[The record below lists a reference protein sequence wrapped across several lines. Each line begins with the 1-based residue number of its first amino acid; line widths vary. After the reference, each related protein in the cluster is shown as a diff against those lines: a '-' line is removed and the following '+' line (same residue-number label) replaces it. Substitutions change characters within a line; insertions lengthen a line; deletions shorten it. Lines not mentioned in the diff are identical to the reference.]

1 MANGV
6 DSLKEGRW
14 ILSSSFIGAHLQG
27 TQHFKDGSRNANGVQ
42 SSSGQGD
49 LREMGDPYE
58 GFNDYDPAYDTQHVL
73 EDKSFLQAVARSS
86 HGRRPIQTS
95 GLRSAFGGRVPTA
108 MGGRI
113 PTAMGKFGIGGVRS
127 SMASR
132 RDPGTENRDGTNRPM
147 TAVRAAGYTSSG
159 RTTTFDVAKTQKVA
173 DLDSSNNEKCRE
185 MERNINE
192 LLKESVFASERK
204 DYKLALEKAK
214 EAGRKERAVVKL
226 REQLSMIDSLNVDLT
241 YSVLFNLAQ
250 QYMANNMLTEA
261 MNSYQVI
268 VKNKLYQNAGRLKIN
283 IGNIYFRKKDYH
295 KAIKHYRMALD
306 QVPQVQKEVRVKMM
320 NNIGVAF
327 IKLGN
332 YSEAL
337 DTFEHS
343 LNDRADYTTALNLI
357 LTAYCLDNVEKMREA
372 FQKLLDVPLMIEDEP
387 KYGEQDVLLAQA
399 ISNDAL
405 RQWERQRKQYAER
418 TILTAARIIS
428 PAIAPSFSEGY
439 AWCVEAI
446 KQSIYAPLA
455 TELEMNKAVE
465 LLRHGDVAGASDVLL
480 VFNNKENKVASAAA
494 NNLAFLNLL
503 QGKLEEAGQFADQ
516 ALSVDRYNASALVN
530 RGNVFYVQGEL
541 DRALQFY
548 KEALSVDSS
557 CVQALYNIGLVS
569 RHQGNVEKAL
579 DAFYKLHHMLLNN
592 VQVLCQLAAIYES
605 LEDTAQAIELYT
617 QANSL
622 APTDPGI
629 LAKLA
634 TIYDNEGDKPQ
645 AFEWR
650 VQSYRYFPSNIDVIE
665 WLGAY
670 YIEAQFAER
679 AAKYFEKASLMQPNE
694 IKWQLMM
701 ATCLRRSGN
710 YQKALELYRRI
721 HKKFPENIE
730 CIKFLVRI
738 CTDLG
743 MPEAKEYAEKLSRTE
758 KIQMLRQQR
767 ETDSS
772 QGKRRSAQTSSA
784 HSLPP
789 QTSLGRPNSM
799 TMRTSS
805 AKINFDESEPFQV
818 TQRKMNSADVAY
830 KDPLGPAPLRPKTGQ
845 RAGFGHDDF
854 DGEQF
859 DDSLLPE

>member
-1 MANGV
+1 
-6 DSLKEGRW
+6 
-14 ILSSSFIGAHLQG
+14 
-27 TQHFKDGSRNANGVQ
+27 
-42 SSSGQGD
+42 
-49 LREMGDPYE
+49 MGDPYE

-73 EDKSFLQAVARSS
+73 EDKSFLHAVARSS
-86 HGRRPIQTS
+86 HGRRPTTS
-95 GLRSAFGGRVPTA
+95 GLRSVVGGRMPTA
-108 MGGRI
+108 SGGRI
-113 PTAMGKFGIGGVRS
+113 PSAMGRFGVGAAFGLRS
-127 SMASR
+127 SMASQR
-132 RDPGTENRDGTNRPM
+132 NVGTANRDAANRPM

-159 RTTTFDVAKTQKVA
+159 RTTTFEMARPQRPQDAEGG
-173 DLDSSNNEKCRE
+173 NNEKCRE
-185 MERNINE
+185 MERQINE
-192 LLKESVFASERK
+192 LLKESIFASERK
-204 DYKLALEKAK
+204 DFKAALEKAK

-226 REQLSMIDSLNVDLT
+226 REQLQMIDSLNVDLT

-332 YSEAL
+332 YAEAL

-343 LNDRADYTTALNLI
+343 LNDRADYTTSLNLI

-372 FQKLLDVPLMIEDEP
+372 FQKLLDVPLMIDDEP
-387 KYGEQDVLLAQA
+387 KFGEQDVLLAQA

-465 LLRHGDVAGASDVLL
+465 LLRHGDVAAASDVLL
-480 VFNNKENKVASAAA
+480 VFNNKESKVASAAA
-494 NNLAFLNLL
+494 NNLAFLSLL
-503 QGKLEEAGQFADQ
+503 QGAARLDEAAQFADQ
-516 ALSVDRYNASALVN
+516 ALAVDRYNASALVN
-530 RGNVFYVQGEL
+530 RGNIFYVQGDL
-541 DRALQFY
+541 DRALQHY

-557 CVQALYNIGLVS
+557 CVQALYNMGLVS

-650 VQSYRYFPSNIDVIE
+650 VQSYRYYPSNIDVIE

-679 AAKYFEKASLMQPNE
+679 AAKYFEKASLMQPSE

-710 YQKALELYRRI
+710 YQKALELYRQI

-743 MPEAKEYAEKLSRTE
+743 MPEAKEYVEKLSRTE

-772 QGKRRSAQTSSA
+772 QGKRRSAQASSA

-789 QTSLGRPNSM
+789 QTSLGRPNSL

-805 AKINFDESEPFQV
+805 ARINFDDSEPFQV
-818 TQRKMNSADVAY
+818 AQRKMNSADLSY
-830 KDPLGPAPLRPKTGQ
+830 KDPLGPGPVRPKTGL
-845 RAGFGHDDF
+845 RSAGFGHDDF
-854 DGEQF
+854 DGEHI

>member
-1 MANGV
+1 
-6 DSLKEGRW
+6 
-14 ILSSSFIGAHLQG
+14 
-27 TQHFKDGSRNANGVQ
+27 
-42 SSSGQGD
+42 
-49 LREMGDPYE
+49 MGDPYE
-58 GFNDYDPAYDTQHVL
+58 GYNDYDPAYDTQHVL
-73 EDKSFLQAVARSS
+73 EDKTFLQAVARSS
-86 HGRRPIQTS
+86 HGRRPTTGGPRVG
-95 GLRSAFGGRVPTA
+95 GLAPRVPTA

-113 PTAMGKFGIGGVRS
+113 PTSLGRLGMNSSVGIGGMRS

-132 RDPGTENRDGTNRPM
+132 RNLPNNGANRPM

-159 RTTTFDVAKTQKVA
+159 RTATTFEGAKPLKANDVEN
-173 DLDSSNNEKCRE
+173 SNNEKCRE
-185 MERNINE
+185 MEKQINE
-192 LLKESVFASERK
+192 LLKESIFASERK
-204 DYKLALEKAK
+204 DYKAALEKAK
-214 EAGRKERAVVKL
+214 EAGRKERIVVKL

-332 YSEAL
+332 YTEAL

-357 LTAYCLDNVEKMREA
+357 LTAYCLDNVEKMSEA
-372 FQKLLDVPLMIEDEP
+372 FQKLLDIPLMIDDEP

-399 ISNDAL
+399 ISNDSL

-428 PAIAPSFSEGY
+428 PVIAPTFSEGY

-465 LLRHGDVAGASDVLL
+465 LLRHGDVASATDVLL
-480 VFNNKENKVASAAA
+480 VFNNKESKVASAAA

-503 QGKLEEAGQFADQ
+503 QGTSKLEEAAQYADQ

-530 RGNVFYVQGEL
+530 RGTVFYVQGEL
-541 DRALQFY
+541 GKALQYY
-548 KEALSVDSS
+548 KEALSIDSS
-557 CVQALYNIGLVS
+557 CVQALYNMGLVS

-579 DAFYKLHHMLLNN
+579 DSFYKLHHMLLNN

-645 AFEWR
+645 AFTFHCD
-650 VQSYRYFPSNIDVIE
+650 SYRYYPSNIQVIE

-670 YIEAQFAER
+670 YIDAQFVER

-701 ATCLRRSGN
+701 ATCMRRSGN
-710 YQKALELYRRI
+710 YQKALELYRQI

-730 CIKFLVRI
+730 CLKFLVRI
-738 CTDLG
+738 SKDLG
-743 MPEAKEYAEKLSRTE
+743 MPETKEYEEKLSKTE

-772 QGKRRSAQTSSA
+772 QGKRRSAQASASSA

-789 QTSLGRPNSM
+789 PTSLGRPNSL

-805 AKINFDESEPFQV
+805 ARLNLDDSEPFQV
-818 TQRKMNSADVAY
+818 TQRKMNEIEVNQGALIHAIKCLKRFKIIQLNKIQPIS
-830 KDPLGPAPLRPKTGQ
+830 PTRTHLAPGQ
-845 RAGFGHDDF
+845 SDRRQACVPPVMDTMTSTWNSSMTRSSQNKNYFFGF
-854 DGEQF
+854 
-859 DDSLLPE
+859 L